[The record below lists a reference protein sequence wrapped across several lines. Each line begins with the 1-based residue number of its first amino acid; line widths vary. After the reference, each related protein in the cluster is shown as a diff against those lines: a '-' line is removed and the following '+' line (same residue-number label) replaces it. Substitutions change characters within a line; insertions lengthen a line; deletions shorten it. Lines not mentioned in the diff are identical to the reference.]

1 MKKDKK
7 TCRTFVRNSAKSCK
21 DEATGNYKR
30 VSDSP
35 SNARTTKPRKFT
47 KRQIADLDHLLLEW
61 YALGWGVNPKRITP
75 AEVFRFLTF
84 LGTLAE
90 ASWKHAIRTG
100 HAPDEDINPAEGFYL
115 MAFFVLEAARLG
127 KVKSLAPGG
136 LVDRYYHMT
145 EKSRK
150 ESVRQVVKM
159 ANKVVPGYFKE

>member
-7 TCRTFVRNSAKSCK
+7 KCRTCVRNAAKSCK
-21 DEATGNYKR
+21 GEDACNYKR
-30 VSDSP
+30 MSDSP

-47 KRQIADLDHLLLEW
+47 QRQIADLDHLLLGW
-61 YALGWGVNPKRITP
+61 YALGWSVNPKRITS
-75 AEVFRFLTF
+75 AEVFRCLTT

-90 ASWKHAIRTG
+90 ASWNHSIRAG
-100 HAPDEDINPAEGFYL
+100 RAPDEDISPAEGFYL